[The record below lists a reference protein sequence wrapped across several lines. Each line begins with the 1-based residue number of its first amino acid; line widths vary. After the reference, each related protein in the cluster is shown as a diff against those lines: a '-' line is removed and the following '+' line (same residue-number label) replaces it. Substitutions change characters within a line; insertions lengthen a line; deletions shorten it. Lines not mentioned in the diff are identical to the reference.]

1 MVGYKI
7 SVENRIPFPY
17 TSSENSE
24 NALKK
29 TIPFTV
35 ESKNNKI
42 TKQAQKSVYVKL
54 QTIAERN

>member
-7 SVENRIPFPY
+7 SVKNWIPFPC

-24 NALKK
+24 NGLKK

-35 ESKNNKI
+35 ESKTNKI

>member
-7 SVENRIPFPY
+7 NVKNWITFLY

-24 NALKK
+24 NGIKK

-42 TKQAQKSVYVKL
+42 MKQAQKSVYVKL